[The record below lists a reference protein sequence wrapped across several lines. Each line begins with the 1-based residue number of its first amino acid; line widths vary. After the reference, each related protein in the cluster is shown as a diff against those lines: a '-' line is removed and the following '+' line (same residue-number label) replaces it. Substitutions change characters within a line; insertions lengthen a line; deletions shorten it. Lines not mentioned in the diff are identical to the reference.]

1 MSPPDQS
8 TFYERPTPPAKR
20 SAPALIELKKV
31 RREFPAG
38 DEVVVALKDVSL
50 TIEHGEMVAIV
61 GSSGSGK
68 STLMNIL
75 GCLDRPTSGTYR
87 VLGRDTRDMA
97 PANSSDT
104 SRSVAS
110 SSASL
115 LPKWKLMDA
124 AVCPATL
131 AIFAEVSSERPCW
144 EIAATVA

>member
-8 TFYERPTPPAKR
+8 TFYERSTPPAKR

-68 STLMNIL
+68 STLMIL
-75 GCLDRPTSGTYR
+75 ATWRLTTWRRCGVSISALF
-87 VLGRDTRDMA
+87 
-97 PANSSDT
+97 
-104 SRSVAS
+104 
-110 SSASL
+110 SSATI
-115 LPKWKLMDA
+115 
-124 AVCPATL
+124 CCRT
-131 AIFAEVSSERPCW
+131 
-144 EIAATVA
+144 